1 MVKSIDWD
9 FAFWHK
15 RNRSDSKRILV
26 CIIIMMPKV
35 SVYPFFCPYSNW
47 GQQIFPSLRTSKCAI
62 KIPIFV
68 TCSGPSQ
75 GIAPFWTKIW
85 KLLVFILKK
94 KGKKIEE
101 FWKEKRKKIY
111 DLWKAKLWMFQPGF
125 LHVCWKSELFL
136 AFQIANCVKV
146 IKRNYKISKNF
157 YAMWFVN

>member
-1 MVKSIDWD
+1 MVKSINWD

-15 RNRSDSKRILV
+15 RNKSDSKRILV

-75 GIAPFWTKIW
+75 GIASFWTKIW

-94 KGKKIEE
+94 KEKK
-101 FWKEKRKKIY
+101 
-111 DLWKAKLWMFQPGF
+111 
-125 LHVCWKSELFL
+125 
-136 AFQIANCVKV
+136 
-146 IKRNYKISKNF
+146 SKNF
-157 YAMWFVN
+157 EKKKEKKSMIYEKLNYECFNRDFYMFVENRNFFLHFKLLIVWR